1 MCEALLTG
9 LHCAAPSCLLSAC
22 LASQNDSNR
31 VRGRP
36 QYRELK
42 LQGCEAQQ
50 AAEAA
55 AYARSWEDSVV
66 LDIFSWQLQSTMTC
80 ASCGKRSHAFDSAQ
94 ELLVAIPAGSQDV
107 TLQVRGGWW
116 QPRGGG
122 GRARNPAAAAAGS
135 SAVKMG
141 RWGSMLVTAPTIR

>member
-1 MCEALLTG
+1 MYVCSEPGLNTCSVVDAAALL
-9 LHCAAPSCLLSAC
+9 CVAVADRCCVCLFVPPTN
-22 LASQNDSNR
+22 ASLLPPQNESNR

-80 ASCGKRSHAFDSAQ
+80 CTCGRASHAFDSSQ
-94 ELLVAIPAGSQDV
+94 ELLVAIPPGSDEISV
-107 TLQVRGGWW
+107 QVSKGGKW
-116 QPRGGG
+116 
-122 GRARNPAAAAAGS
+122 
-135 SAVKMG
+135 
-141 RWGSMLVTAPTIR
+141 